1 MKRVVVCLLLSA
13 ILLAA
18 CSNEKTEES
27 LAPSEDAAVSTAFS
41 EEAGAVSGTSSDAEE
56 SSMNENT
63 KKVLDGSKLVVFGD
77 SLTALGSW
85 GETLADELNMYYFN
99 GAMGGITSEE
109 GIGRFGA
116 FVANREPDFVTLCFG
131 MNDLLMTAENTPK
144 VSVGDFKRNMIKLV
158 GMVREAG
165 AEPVIVT
172 TNPLVNEVFFASQGQ
187 NPDWYKSVGTP
198 LEWLDLYNE
207 AAREAAAETGCL
219 LAYVRKACE
228 GLDPKEIIEI
238 SELIR
243 KIAKKHT
250 VILSSHILAEVREV
264 CDYIMIISGGKLVAS
279 DTTENLENMMSG
291 KGQIEVEA
299 KASRDEMDH
308 IICRTGKIKEVKYRT
323 SASGITTAQII
334 AKGGED
340 IREELFLAFSHADV
354 PMLTLNQS
362 KTTLEEIF
370 LELTQGSGNRMIKE
384 EK

>member
-144 VSVGDFKRNMIKLV
+144 VSVGDFRRNMI
-158 GMVREAG
+158 
-165 AEPVIVT
+165 
-172 TNPLVNEVFFASQGQ
+172 
-187 NPDWYKSVGTP
+187 
-198 LEWLDLYNE
+198 
-207 AAREAAAETGCL
+207 
-219 LAYVRKACE
+219 
-228 GLDPKEIIEI
+228 
-238 SELIR
+238 
-243 KIAKKHT
+243 
-250 VILSSHILAEVREV
+250 
-264 CDYIMIISGGKLVAS
+264 
-279 DTTENLENMMSG
+279 
-291 KGQIEVEA
+291 
-299 KASRDEMDH
+299 
-308 IICRTGKIKEVKYRT
+308 
-323 SASGITTAQII
+323 
-334 AKGGED
+334 
-340 IREELFLAFSHADV
+340 
-354 PMLTLNQS
+354 
-362 KTTLEEIF
+362 
-370 LELTQGSGNRMIKE
+370 
-384 EK
+384 

>member
-131 MNDLLMTAENTPK
+131 MNVYAYTSKSPDQLPQGIKKATMEGLLSVSDIITLHCPLNEKTNRLVCADTIQYMRDGVIIVNTGRGPLVDENDMAEALHTGKVGAYCADVMCSEPPSGDNPLFSEPNAYITPHVAWASVEARTRLMSIAEN
-144 VSVGDFKRNMIKLV
+144 NIKAFL
-158 GMVREAG
+158 
-165 AEPVIVT
+165 
-172 TNPLVNEVFFASQGQ
+172 
-187 NPDWYKSVGTP
+187 DGTP
-198 LEWLDLYNE
+198 QN
-207 AAREAAAETGCL
+207 
-219 LAYVRKACE
+219 VVN
-228 GLDPKEIIEI
+228 
-238 SELIR
+238 
-243 KIAKKHT
+243 KI
-250 VILSSHILAEVREV
+250 
-264 CDYIMIISGGKLVAS
+264 
-279 DTTENLENMMSG
+279 
-291 KGQIEVEA
+291 
-299 KASRDEMDH
+299 
-308 IICRTGKIKEVKYRT
+308 
-323 SASGITTAQII
+323 
-334 AKGGED
+334 
-340 IREELFLAFSHADV
+340 
-354 PMLTLNQS
+354 
-362 KTTLEEIF
+362 
-370 LELTQGSGNRMIKE
+370 
-384 EK
+384 